1 MYLNMVIS
9 RKAQKINF
17 VDWIGFLENL
27 ASAKNC
33 DVKDIKNKLVEC
45 EGPHSIGTTVR
56 YQPTCKLCS
65 LVLF

>member
-1 MYLNMVIS
+1 MVIS

-33 DVKDIKNKLVEC
+33 GVKDIKNKLVEC
-45 EGPHSIGTTVR
+45 GEPHSIGTTVR